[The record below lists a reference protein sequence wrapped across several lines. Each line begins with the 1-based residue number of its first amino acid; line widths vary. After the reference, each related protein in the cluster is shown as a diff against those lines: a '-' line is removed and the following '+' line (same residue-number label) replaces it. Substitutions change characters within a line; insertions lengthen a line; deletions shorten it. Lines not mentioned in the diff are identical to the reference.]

1 MLKRSHL
8 SALLPLLAIAL
19 APNTYAASPS
29 VDPRIEQLLTELGKA
44 QEIGAVAMSPDGKQ
58 LAWVIERQGKP
69 SIEVAAA
76 DGSHARR
83 ISAAAQPGLC
93 AESGVAWAPD
103 SQHLAFISNCS
114 VDLTSTKAM
123 QNTIYVA
130 DVGGHGDIGDNGSPA
145 PLVQLKG
152 YARALQWTADG
163 KSLGFLYVPGATR
176 RASAVAAAK
185 PAAGEVGVTGVEVQR
200 VASVDVASGTLHE
213 LTPAGMYA
221 YEFDWSPDGT
231 RIAYTAAQ
239 PPGDNN
245 WWIAKLYVQPAQ
257 ADATA
262 TLLVDPADRSSGS
275 LRSLQIA
282 LPRWSPEGSRIAF
295 IGGLMSDQ
303 GATGGDIY
311 AVPVSGGTP
320 INLTP
325 DIHVTP
331 SWLSWTGPQSMLV
344 SQVSNGQSQL
354 ADYAVSATHA
364 QQQNV
369 YFTVPAS
376 FSDGSASMAVSL
388 SSDHQQ
394 MAFVQS
400 SYATASE
407 VHAGALGHTAPA
419 AVTSFNTALKPAWG
433 KAESVEWT
441 NEGFHVQGWLLYP
454 AHYDPKKTYP
464 MVVVVHGGPSS
475 AVVPRWPGVGYGA
488 APLSALDYFVF
499 QPNPRGSF
507 GQGEKYVQA
516 NRKDF
521 GYGDLRD
528 ILTGVDAVE
537 KKVPVDDKRL
547 GLTGWSYG
555 GFMSMFAPTQTRRF
569 RAVVAGA
576 GIANWQSYY
585 GQNLIDQW
593 MPPFFGASV
602 YDDPAVYAKSSAINF
617 IKQVKTPTLIVV
629 GDRDAECPAPQ
640 SFEYWHALR
649 AQGVTTSLVVYP
661 NEGHHFVDPAHQRD
675 VLQRALGWFAKYLPA
690 SE

>member
-1 MLKRSHL
+1 MLKRSPL
-8 SALLPLLAIAL
+8 PAPLLLLAIAL
-19 APNTYAASPS
+19 TPNAFAASPG

-44 QEIGAVAMSPDGKQ
+44 QEIGAVAISPDGKQ

-76 DGSHARR
+76 DGSHPRR
-83 ISAAAQPGLC
+83 ISAAAKPGLC
-93 AESGVAWAPD
+93 AESGMAWAPD

-114 VDLTSTKAM
+114 VDLTSTRVM
-123 QNTIYVA
+123 QNTIYLA
-130 DVGGHGDIGDNGSPA
+130 DTAHADSTGNGSPA
-145 PLVQLKG
+145 QLVQLKG
-152 YARALQWTADG
+152 YAHALQWTADG

-176 RASAVAAAK
+176 RASAVVAAK
-185 PAAGEVGVTGVEVQR
+185 PAAGEIGVTGVEVQR
-200 VASVDVASGTLHE
+200 VASVDVASGSLHE

-257 ADATA
+257 TDATA
-262 TLLVDPADRSSGS
+262 TLLVDPTNRNSGS
-275 LRSLQIA
+275 LHSLQIA
-282 LPRWSPEGSRIAF
+282 LPCWSPDGSRIAF

-311 AVPVSGGTP
+311 AVLASGGTLA
-320 INLTP
+320 NLTP

-369 YFTVPAS
+369 HFTVPAS
-376 FSDGSASMAVSL
+376 FDDGSASMAVSL
-388 SSDHQQ
+388 SGDHQHI
-394 MAFVQS
+394 AFVQS
-400 SYATASE
+400 SYANASE
-407 VHAGALGHTAPA
+407 VHAGALGHAAPP
-419 AVTSFNTALKPAWG
+419 AVTSFNAALKPAWG
-433 KAESVEWT
+433 KAESVEWN

-475 AVVPRWPGVGYGA
+475 AVIPRWPGVGYGA

-499 QPNPRGSF
+499 EPNPRGSF

-528 ILTGVDAVE
+528 ILAGVDAVE

-555 GFMSMFAPTQTRRF
+555 GFMSMFAPTQTQRF

-576 GIANWQSYY
+576 GISNWQSYY

-617 IKQVKTPTLIVV
+617 IKRVKTPMLIVV

-640 SFEYWHALR
+640 SFEMWHALR
-649 AQGVTTSLVVYP
+649 AQGATTSLVVYP

-690 SE
+690 GG

>member
-8 SALLPLLAIAL
+8 PALLLPLLAIAP
-19 APNTYAASPS
+19 APGAFAAAAPD

-44 QEIGAVAMSPDGKQ
+44 QDIEAVAMSPDGKQ
-58 LAWVIERQGKP
+58 LAWVIERQGKS
-69 SIEVAAA
+69 SIDVAAA

-83 ISAAAQPGLC
+83 ISAAAKPGSC
-93 AESGVAWAPD
+93 AESDIAWAPD
-103 SQHLAFISNCS
+103 SRHLAFVSNCS

-123 QNTIYVA
+123 QNDIYLA
-130 DVGGHGDIGDNGSPA
+130 DTGQADGAPA
-145 PLVQLKG
+145 RLARLPG
-152 YARALQWTADG
+152 YAHALRWTGDG
-163 KSLGFLYVPGATR
+163 KSLGFLYVAGATR
-176 RASAVAAAK
+176 RASALFAAK
-185 PAAGEVGVTGVEVQR
+185 PAAGEVGVSGVEVQR
-200 VASVDVASGTLHE
+200 VASVDAANGSLHE

-231 RIAYTAAQ
+231 RVAYTAAQ

-245 WWIAKLYVQPAQ
+245 WWIAKLYVQPAKP
-257 ADATA
+257 DAPA
-262 TLLVDPADRSSGS
+262 TLLVDPTNRNSGS
-275 LRSLQIA
+275 LQSLQIA
-282 LPRWSPEGSRIAF
+282 LPSWSPDGARIAF

-311 AVPVSGGTP
+311 AVPAGGGTP
-320 INLTP
+320 ANLTP
-325 DIHVTP
+325 GIHVTP
-331 SWLSWTGPQSMLV
+331 AWLSWTGPQSMLV

-354 ADYAVSATHA
+354 ADYAVSATQA
-364 QQQNV
+364 QQRKV
-369 YFTVPAS
+369 YFNVPAS

-388 SSDHQQ
+388 SSDHQHV
-394 MAFVQS
+394 AFVQS
-400 SYATASE
+400 SYAKASE
-407 VHAGALGHTAPA
+407 VHAGALEQTAPA
-419 AVTSFNTALKPAWG
+419 AVTSFNAALKPAWG
-433 KAESVEWT
+433 KAESVEWN

-454 AHYDPKKTYP
+454 ANYDPKKTYP

-475 AVVPRWPGVGYGA
+475 AVIPRWPGVGYGA
-488 APLSALDYFVF
+488 APLSALGYFVF
-499 QPNPRGSF
+499 EPNPRGSF

-528 ILTGVDAVE
+528 ILAGVDAVE

-555 GFMSMFAPTQTRRF
+555 GFMSMFAPTQTQRF

-576 GIANWQSYY
+576 GISNWQSYY
-585 GQNLIDQW
+585 GENLIDQW
-593 MPPFFGASV
+593 MPPFFGATV

-649 AQGVTTSLVVYP
+649 AHDVTTSLVVYP
-661 NEGHHFVDPAHQRD
+661 NEGHRFIDPAHQRD
-675 VLQRALGWFAKYLPA
+675 VLQRALGWFQKYLPA
-690 SE
+690 GG